1 MEVKP
6 VKADKGLTPLVSP
19 PRVSDLDNYHTQARW
34 LVQTSTVIVTGV
46 QVNPTETGL
55 EIVLEI
61 PPDQTVQPLIFSE
74 ENTLI
79 IDILGAVLQLPESE
93 EFRVEN
99 PNSETT
105 EVTVTQLDAESIR
118 ITITG
123 KERVPIAEVKPS
135 ADNLVL
141 SVTPSSSTRE
151 TPREEIEVV
160 ATGEQQQE
168 SYFVPNAS
176 TATGTDAPIME
187 TPFSVKVVPQ
197 EVIRQQQAIR
207 IQDVLSNV
215 SGVVSGGSSQGRGIN
230 FNIRGFGTPSG
241 SSVPVLK
248 DGYRIYG
255 VFVPA
260 PETANLEQ
268 VEVLKGPA
276 SILYGEI
283 EPGGIINLVSKK
295 PLPQFFNEIELQV
308 GEWGLV
314 RPRFDLTGPIDS
326 NGNLLYRLNGLYKHE
341 WSFRDF
347 DRAMERYSVAPVL
360 AWKIGNN
367 TDVLFSVEYINDTG
381 PADFGL
387 VKYGDGV
394 APIPRTR
401 VINNPDDTVDTDSL
415 SAGYSFEHRFNE
427 NWKLR
432 NSFRYLSYNFDFSVV
447 ALPGFFADDR
457 TFVRFW
463 ANQGGQQRSYS
474 FYTNAVGKF
483 ATGSINH
490 ELLVG
495 IDLNHSEDRITTRF
509 GEESPIDIFN
519 PDYNIVP
526 KPLRSELPLFGDT
539 TNEADRL
546 GIYLQNQVYFLDNL
560 ILVAGVRYDTV
571 TLKTTNAQTDL
582 TDAGESEQTDDAF
595 IPRVGLLYRLIRE
608 LSLFANYS
616 QSFRPSTQTTASG
629 EALEPERGKGFE
641 VGVKTELFQKK
652 LLATLTYFD
661 ITKENVVV
669 TDPANPFFSIAA
681 GEQQS
686 QGFELDVTGEIL
698 PGWKIIASYSYID
711 AKVTEDTDPSLVGNR
726 LFGVPY
732 NMASLWMT
740 YEIQSGAL
748 QGLGFGAGLNY
759 VGDRFGDLANTY
771 TVGDY
776 FIGNAAIFYQR
787 DCPRGKACGHRYR
800 FALNFRNISDAD
812 YIEAVAGID
821 SSIEP
826 GQPFTVI
833 GSFSVEF

>member
-1 MEVKP
+1 MEGK
-6 VKADKGLTPLVSP
+6 LVRAEPIKSKEITEIK
-19 PRVSDLDNYHTQARW
+19 RVNDLDKYHTEARW

-99 PNSETT
+99 PDSETT

-118 ITITG
+118 ISITG
-123 KERVPIAEVKPS
+123 KETVPRAEVKPS
-135 ADNLVL
+135 ENNLVL
-141 SVTPSSSTRE
+141 SVTPSTTTRE

-187 TPFSVKVVPQ
+187 TPFSVQVVPQ
-197 EVIRQQQAIR
+197 EVIRQQQVIR
-207 IQDVLSNV
+207 IQEALRNV
-215 SGVVSGGSSQGRGIN
+215 SGVVSGGSSQGRGVN
-230 FNIRGFGTPSG
+230 FNIRGFGTPGG
-241 SSVPVLK
+241 SSVPVLR
-248 DGYRIYG
+248 DGYRLYG
-255 VFVPA
+255 SFDPI
-260 PETANLEQ
+260 PEVANLEQ

-276 SILYGEI
+276 SILYGQI

-295 PLPQFFNEIELQV
+295 PLPEFFNEIELQV

-314 RPRFDLTGPIDS
+314 RPRFDITGPLNS

-360 AWKIGNN
+360 AWKIGNK
-367 TDVLFSVEYINDTG
+367 TDVQFSVEYINDTG

-387 VKYGDGV
+387 VRLGDGV

-401 VINNPDDTVDTDSL
+401 VINNPDDTIDSDYV
-415 SAGYSFEHRFNE
+415 SAGYSFEHRFND

-432 NSFRYLSYNFDFSVV
+432 NSFRYLSYNYDFSVV
-447 ALPGFFADDR
+447 ALPGSFVDDTTLIRIFADQD
-457 TFVRFW
+457 
-463 ANQGGQQRSYS
+463 GQQRSYS

-483 ATGSINH
+483 ATGSIKH

-495 IDLNHSEDRITTRF
+495 IDLNRSEDKIISLF
-509 GEESPIDIFN
+509 GGPSPLDIFN
-519 PDYNIVP
+519 PDYNLTP
-526 KPLRSELPLFGDT
+526 KPNRGDMVPFGDT
-539 TNEADRL
+539 DNTADRL
-546 GIYLQNQVYFLDNL
+546 GIYLQDQVYFLDNL
-560 ILVAGVRYDTV
+560 ILVAGIRYDTV
-571 TLKTTNAQTDL
+571 TIKTTNVQTDF
-582 TDAGESEQTDDAF
+582 TDGGESEQTDDAF
-595 IPRVGLLYRLIRE
+595 IPRVGLLYRPIPQV
-608 LSLFANYS
+608 SLFANYS
-616 QSFRPSTQTTASG
+616 QSFTPSTETTASG
-629 EALEPERGKGFE
+629 SPLEPERGEGFE
-641 VGVKTELFQKK
+641 VGVKTELFKEK
-652 LLATLTYFD
+652 LLATLTYFN

-669 TDPANPFFSIAA
+669 SDPANILFSTAV
-681 GEQQS
+681 GEQKS

-711 AKVTEDTDPSLVGNR
+711 AKVTEDTDPSFVDNR

-740 YEIQSGAL
+740 YEIQKGAL
-748 QGLGFGAGLNY
+748 QGLGFGAGFNY

-787 DCPRGKACGHRYR
+787 DRYR
-800 FALNFRNISDAD
+800 FALNFKNISDAD
-812 YIEAVAGID
+812 YIEAVAGTD